1 MKAKPKQ
8 LNLAYASYRNRLLKR
23 YKGLN
28 IADIDLIVY
37 DFDGVMTDNKV
48 IVFQNGTEG
57 VTVNRADGLGVAMIK
72 ERGIP
77 QLILSTESNPVV
89 EARAAKIGLPVI
101 CNTGDKRSALEAY
114 CSKHGFDPSRV
125 VYIGNDLN
133 DKEAMKFAGIPIAPA
148 DAHPEILCIAR
159 IVLNAIG
166 GGGVVRELA
175 DIILFSLTSGRHKT
189 LGKAGS
195 MKKHRN

>member
-1 MKAKPKQ
+1 MVRLKQ
-8 LNLAYASYRNRLLKR
+8 LNLAYASYRSRFLKR

-48 IVFQNGTEG
+48 ITFQDGTEG

-77 QLILSTESNPVV
+77 QLILSSDSNPVV

-101 CNTGDKRSALEAY
+101 YNTCDKRSALEEY
-114 CSKHGFDPSRV
+114 CSVHVFDPSRV
-125 VYIGNDLN
+125 VYVGNDLN
-133 DKEAMKFAGIPIAPA
+133 DKEVMKFAGIPIAPA
-148 DAHPEILCIAR
+148 DAHPEILRIAR

-175 DIILFSLTSGRHKT
+175 AIILFSSTSGRITRPPSKP
-189 LGKAGS
+189 KV
-195 MKKHRN
+195 